1 MSLILDALNKA
12 DRERRSNQQTP
23 GIDSQHHPIEA
34 VHNSNSK
41 LVVILMALLIGLLLV
56 AIGIFVAIRKPEQQT
71 AILSTNEIAAVDT
84 NIGTAIDPTLNS
96 AVNSPTAPA
105 PAPTPTTVA
114 PTPAA
119 KKIVVAKK
127 PEPQA
132 VIKSS
137 DVASLYEQPAKPAAV
152 ATPLPTLAATPAP
165 TPAPT
170 LKPTPAA
177 AQSVAQSNIPARP
190 FDPAAAK
197 PSAEPNVKI
206 EPTIADFTEIGD
218 IRSLS
223 WSEQTTIPTLNYSEH
238 NYVENGRSTV
248 TINGSR
254 FKKGDRV
261 ASDLILEMILADGI
275 LLKYKSSVFKMQAL
289 NSWINM

>member
-23 GIDSQHHPIEA
+23 GLDSQHHAIDA

-41 LVVILMALLIGLLLV
+41 LVVILMALLIGLLLI
-56 AIGIFVAIRKPEQQT
+56 AIGVFVVMKKPQQQMDVLNTSDIAT
-71 AILSTNEIAAVDT
+71 AETSVGTTINNTVAA
-84 NIGTAIDPTLNS
+84 
-96 AVNSPTAPA
+96 
-105 PAPTPTTVA
+105 TPTTAA
-114 PTPAA
+114 PTTVVPTPVA
-119 KKIVVAKK
+119 KKVVVAKK

-132 VIKSS
+132 VAKNSV
-137 DVASLYEQPAKPAAV
+137 VASLYDQPIEPAVV
-152 ATPLPTLAATPAP
+152 ATPMPKPTLAP
-165 TPAPT
+165 TPE
-170 LKPTPAA
+170 PTPEPTRAA
-177 AQSVAQSNIPARP
+177 EKSISRVNVPARP
-190 FDPAAAK
+190 FDRSEPK
-197 PSAEPNVKI
+197 PNDEPQAKI

-238 NYVENGRSTV
+238 NYEENGRSTV

-275 LLKYKSSVFKMQAL
+275 LLKYKSSVFKMKAL